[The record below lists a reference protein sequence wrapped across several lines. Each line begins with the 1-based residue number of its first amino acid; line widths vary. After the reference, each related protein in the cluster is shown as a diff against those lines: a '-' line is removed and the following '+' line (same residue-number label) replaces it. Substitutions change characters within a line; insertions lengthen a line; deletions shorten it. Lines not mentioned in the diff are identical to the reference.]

1 MMQGDWNRFAPPV
14 RRSYGIWVDEWSD
27 QPKNRQIEFSCHSSF
42 QSWGSCTA
50 GATQDRG
57 QFDVYGD
64 DYFANR
70 QRQSSPFTF
79 LLSYLTTI
87 HSQSRFD
94 KTSLSKCVTHVGFD
108 EMT

>member
-1 MMQGDWNRFAPPV
+1 MAFGWMSGLINHLYLHYFSVIMA
-14 RRSYGIWVDEWSD
+14 SGSA
-27 QPKNRQIEFSCHSSF
+27 KNRQIEFSCHSSF
-42 QSWGSCTA
+42 QSWDSCTA

-79 LLSYLTTI
+79 PLSYLTTI
-87 HSQSRFD
+87 HSPSRFD

-108 EMT
+108 KMT